1 MVMKAA
7 CPVCGGHIEFE
18 RPLLGTLV
26 QCPHCGAEV
35 NLDGAA
41 LLANQGNFPIRGGAH
56 PRRASWMNVL
66 IAAAVV
72 FGVAAVC
79 LGVYFL
85 SWLGPGRQILG
96 SVVVWVLVVIGFA
109 AAAGIIVYLTIIWI
123 IFPHMVGRLLRAIEY
138 RLRQIQENT
147 RRR

>member
-1 MVMKAA
+1 
-7 CPVCGGHIEFE
+7 
-18 RPLLGTLV
+18 
-26 QCPHCGAEV
+26 
-35 NLDGAA
+35 
-41 LLANQGNFPIRGGAH
+41 
-56 PRRASWMNVL
+56 MNVL